1 MRFCNYVTLAAI
13 LVAALLIPLKIQ
25 SSEVDT
31 ITDVK
36 QSYSNA
42 METAA
47 DDAMESAV
55 ESDHGDDVDLN
66 KDHIID
72 KFYHTLFI
80 NLGCPNDT
88 IKQNAVKAYIP
99 VTVLVARDGFYV
111 NYSTTVTTSNGDKI
125 ITKNWSKKYRLHIQ
139 KRIVGEFS
147 PFLWMITLKFMTHT
161 LILYQVVTT
170 MIMLKYHLLN

>member
-1 MRFCNYVTLAAI
+1 MCCNLSCSTI
-13 LVAALLIPLKIQ
+13 IPLKIQ

-42 METAA
+42 METAI

-72 KFYHTLFI
+72 NFTTLF
-80 NLGCPNDT
+80 LLT
-88 IKQNAVKAYIP
+88 LAVQ
-99 VTVLVARDGFYV
+99 
-111 NYSTTVTTSNGDKI
+111 TTQLNRMPLK
-125 ITKNWSKKYRLHIQ
+125 HI
-139 KRIVGEFS
+139 F
-147 PFLWMITLKFMTHT
+147 P
-161 LILYQVVTT
+161 
-170 MIMLKYHLLN
+170 

>member
-1 MRFCNYVTLAAI
+1 MRFCNYVTCAAI

-42 METAA
+42 METAI

-66 KDHIID
+66 NTSLTN
-72 KFYHTLFI
+72 FTTLF
-80 NLGCPNDT
+80 LLT
-88 IKQNAVKAYIP
+88 LAVQ
-99 VTVLVARDGFYV
+99 
-111 NYSTTVTTSNGDKI
+111 TTQLNRMPLK
-125 ITKNWSKKYRLHIQ
+125 HI
-139 KRIVGEFS
+139 F
-147 PFLWMITLKFMTHT
+147 P
-161 LILYQVVTT
+161 
-170 MIMLKYHLLN
+170 

>member
-1 MRFCNYVTLAAI
+1 MRFCNYVTCAAI

-42 METAA
+42 METAIDEA
-47 DDAMESAV
+47 LDSAV
-55 ESDHGDDVDLN
+55 ESVHGDDVDLN

-80 NLGCPNDT
+80 TL
-88 IKQNAVKAYIP
+88 AVQ
-99 VTVLVARDGFYV
+99 
-111 NYSTTVTTSNGDKI
+111 TTQFN
-125 ITKNWSKKYRLHIQ
+125 RLPLKHI
-139 KRIVGEFS
+139 F
-147 PFLWMITLKFMTHT
+147 P
-161 LILYQVVTT
+161 
-170 MIMLKYHLLN
+170 